1 MRSTNAARRPKAG
14 NARVFAVA
22 GGKGGVGKSVVTSSL
37 AIALARRGHRCVLI
51 DADLGAA
58 NLHTMLGIGSPKQ
71 TLSHFLSREV
81 PNLSD
86 VMVETS
92 EPNLCFVSGARAL
105 LDMANPSHAQK
116 EKLLRHIQRL
126 DVDYVF
132 LDLSAGSSY
141 NVLDLFL
148 SAHHGLLVVVPE
160 PTSIENAYHFLKAA
174 YYRWL
179 RTAAR
184 KSPVREALDRV
195 LRQGPGRRL
204 RSPLELI
211 TRVSQIDIAAGR
223 ILWERARAFA
233 PFLLLNQA
241 VTLEHR
247 RIGPDVSSACL
258 EYLGIRVR
266 PLGSLDR
273 DGCVRDAVNRGR
285 PVLDLHPACSFAEG
299 VTALADRI
307 VQVKPLEAAP
317 ALRNGSHA
325 SNLSLHGLF
334 ETSVRLAPD
343 TQPRRPALPPADLD
357 HPGAYLKRCRES
369 QALGLT
375 DLCLRTRIRSLE
387 SIENECFDRL
397 PPEPYVRAFVMQYAE
412 ALGIRETEALAASFV
427 RRYRQ
432 ARAA

>member
-1 MRSTNAARRPKAG
+1 MRSKNANRRAPAG
-14 NARVFAVA
+14 NAQVFAVA

-37 AIALARRGHRCVLI
+37 AIALARRGKRCVLI

-71 TLSHFLSREV
+71 TLSHLLSREV

-86 VMVETS
+86 VMVETG
-92 EPNLCFVSGARAL
+92 EPNLSFISGARAL

-116 EKLLRHIQRL
+116 EKLLRHIHRL

-148 SAHHGLLVVVPE
+148 TAHHGMLVVVPE
-160 PTSIENAYHFLKAA
+160 PTSIENAYQFLKAA

-211 TRVSQIDIAAGR
+211 TRVTQIDIAAGR
-223 ILWERARAFA
+223 ILWERARQFA
-233 PFLLLNQA
+233 PFLLVNQG

-258 EYLGIRVR
+258 EYLGIRIR

-273 DGCVRDAVNRGR
+273 DGCVRDAVRRGR

-299 VTALADRI
+299 VTALADRV
-307 VQVKPLEAAP
+307 VQLKPLETAP
-317 ALRNGSHA
+317 PPASVSRG
-325 SNLSLHGLF
+325 SNLSMHGLF
-334 ETSVRLAPD
+334 ETPIPLAPD
-343 TQPRRPALPPADLD
+343 THPRGPVLPPVDLD
-357 HPGAYLKRCRES
+357 HPGAYLKQCREI
-369 QALGLT
+369 QALALT

-387 SIENECFDRL
+387 SIENECFDKL
-397 PPEPYVRAFVMQYAE
+397 PPEPYVRAFVTQYAE
-412 ALGIRETEALAASFV
+412 ALGIRETEALASSFIA
-427 RRYRQ
+427 RYRQ